1 MVELNGPTD
10 QSEAASGTGFMGESA
25 QVQRPV
31 PAGDKPLDC
40 AQVST
45 DFRNNVFAHPVY
57 DASHSLMGKTVRR
70 RKCVRTRTEPGSREF
85 DGWRQDGAIRSGHL
99 CQTAVV

>member
-10 QSEAASGTGFMGESA
+10 QSEAARATGFIGESA

-31 PAGDKPLDC
+31 TAGDKPLDC

-45 DFRNNVFAHPVY
+45 DFRNNVFVHPAY
-57 DASHSLMGKTVRR
+57 NASRSLMGKIGWPK
-70 RKCVRTRTEPGSREF
+70 KCVRTRTKNRLDRHAPKHLHSATF
-85 DGWRQDGAIRSGHL
+85 LGH
-99 CQTAVV
+99 AA